1 MWQLAE
7 AKNKFSE
14 LFTRA
19 MTEGPQRVRR
29 RGETVVV
36 VSEGEYERLAGNE
49 PKKMSLGEY
58 LLSAPKVE
66 GLVIERDPS
75 PGREVDFG
83 PDDE

>member
-1 MWQLAE
+1 MWQVAE

-36 VSEGEYERLAGNE
+36 LSEAEYERLAGPAQ

-58 LLSAPKVE
+58 LLQGPSLE
-66 GLVIERDPS
+66 GLDLERRRS
-75 PGREVDFG
+75 PMRPVDL
-83 PDDE
+83 E